1 MDKHLNHTLSVE
13 HATLRYGRQT
23 PVLENAS
30 MKLDTGSVHM
40 LIGRNGSGKSS
51 LLRAMA
57 GLQSI
62 AIGRIEVDGTDIH
75 AASHDERAQLVAYVA
90 STPPRSSQLKV
101 GEVLELAA
109 ARGEDPRAMLC
120 QLGENEW
127 WNRPLDFLSDGE
139 AQRVMF
145 ARAMLQRAPWVFLDE
160 PTAFLD
166 VPSKHVFWEQLQL
179 AVARGQQVVLA
190 THDYEYITA
199 QGLQGTVH
207 GIKDGLIHAL
217 DPGDSPHDW
226 TDWMGH

>member
-1 MDKHLNHTLSVE
+1 MGKPLNHTLSVQ
-13 HATLRYGRQT
+13 HATLRYGRQA
-23 PVLENAS
+23 PVLADAS
-30 MKLDTGSVHM
+30 MHLNQGSVHM

-62 AIGRIEVDGTDIH
+62 ATGRIEVDGTDIH
-75 AASHDERAQLVAYVA
+75 AASYDERAQLVAYVG

-109 ARGEDPRAMLC
+109 TRGEDPRTMLC
-120 QLGENEW
+120 QLGQEGW
-127 WNRPLDFLSDGE
+127 WNRPLDSLSDGE

-145 ARAMLQRAPWVFLDE
+145 ARALLQRAPWVLLDE

-190 THDYEYITA
+190 THDYEYIAA

-207 GIKDGLIHAL
+207 GIREGLIHAL
-217 DPGDSPHDW
+217 DPADSAHDW